1 MSCEAPRQ
9 NFQSEA
15 GPAQFIKNLRKN
27 ASPFFLTLSKG
38 IGRQHL
44 VQRTK
49 KIPTKIARFLR
60 RPLNIA
66 DFPMPVK
73 TEILII
79 HQISSQN
86 RFYLVT
92 YCKFKPKPML
102 TQLSIQNFGLIDK
115 ISIEFIRG
123 LNILTGETGA
133 GKSIII
139 DALRM
144 VLGERMAAS
153 YVRDPQKPC
162 ILEAVFDLSRNT
174 LKNSDVLKDF
184 LTEDDGSL
192 IIHRT
197 YDTDGR
203 NKIKING
210 LAVTISQL
218 KNVGDL
224 LIDFHGPHDHQMLL
238 CPDAHLGMLDRLID
252 FKDLREDYGK
262 CFTEYG
268 QMRKKMDELQAL
280 SQSRERELDLLTHQI
295 KELGQV
301 PLTDQ
306 NYDLLRQ
313 DQTKVNN
320 AEKLTEYVAKLID
333 LLEGDQ
339 TGASEKIRQSFSPM
353 TALNQTDEQ
362 TTPLMDSLSQ
372 MQELND
378 YLLGELKDY
387 AENLSFEPQ
396 LAQDINQQMDIYE
409 DIKRKFGPTLTDAQ
423 MFYEKAK
430 EKHTLLSNLE
440 HADAE
445 LQSDIKKIQVE
456 LKGIAQK
463 MTALRK
469 TASTTLKKT
478 IEKEL
483 TELGITHVKF
493 ESRVEPDALNT
504 HGQDKVT
511 FYISPNLGEDLKPL
525 SEIAS
530 SGEAAR
536 VMLALKKALIKVDP
550 VPVLIFDEIDAQI
563 GGRLGTVTGQKLQE
577 ISRNRQVI
585 LITHLPQ
592 IASFADAHFKITKI
606 VKEGRTLTTVQRLE
620 KKEKIQ
626 ELAHMMSGEK
636 ENKIS
641 IKHAHMMLSRALRQ

>member
-1 MSCEAPRQ
+1 
-9 NFQSEA
+9 
-15 GPAQFIKNLRKN
+15 
-27 ASPFFLTLSKG
+27 
-38 IGRQHL
+38 
-44 VQRTK
+44 
-49 KIPTKIARFLR
+49 
-60 RPLNIA
+60 
-66 DFPMPVK
+66 
-73 TEILII
+73 
-79 HQISSQN
+79 
-86 RFYLVT
+86 
-92 YCKFKPKPML
+92 ML

-153 YVRDPQKPC
+153 YVRDPKKPC
-162 ILEAVFDLSRNT
+162 VLEAVFDLSQNA
-174 LKNSDVLKDF
+174 LKNADILKDF
-184 LTEDDGSL
+184 LAEDDGSL

-197 YDTDGR
+197 YDADGR

-218 KNVGDL
+218 KDVGDL

-238 CPDAHLGMLDRLID
+238 CPEAHLSMLDRLID
-252 FKDLREDYGK
+252 FKNLSEDYGK
-262 CFTEYG
+262 LFAEYG
-268 QMRKKMDELQAL
+268 QMQKKMDELQAL
-280 SQSRERELDLLTHQI
+280 SLSREREIDLLTHQI

-301 PLTDQ
+301 PLTDP
-306 NYDLLRQ
+306 NYDQLRQ
-313 DQTKVNN
+313 DQIKVNN
-320 AEKLTEYVAKLID
+320 AEKLTEHVARLID

-339 TGASEKIRQSFSPM
+339 TGASEKIRQSFVPM
-353 TALNQTDEQ
+353 AALNQTDEQ
-362 TTPLMDSLSQ
+362 TAPLMDSLSQ

-409 DIKRKFGPTLTDAQ
+409 DIKRKFGPTLADAQ
-423 MFYEKAK
+423 IFYANAK

-445 LQSDIKKIQVE
+445 LQSDIKKVQAD

-469 TASTTLKKT
+469 TASAALKKT

-493 ESRVEPDALNT
+493 ESRVEPETLNA
-504 HGQDKVT
+504 HGHDKVI

-550 VPVLIFDEIDAQI
+550 IPVLIFDEIDAQI

-592 IASFADAHFKITKI
+592 IASFADAHLKIAKV
-606 VKEGRTLTTVQRLE
+606 VKDGRTLTTVQRLE
-620 KKEKIQ
+620 KKEKVR
-626 ELAHMMSGEK
+626 ELAHMMSGE
-636 ENKIS
+636 EESQIAV
-641 IKHAHMMLSRALRQ
+641 KHASDMLNKASSQV

>member
-1 MSCEAPRQ
+1 
-9 NFQSEA
+9 
-15 GPAQFIKNLRKN
+15 
-27 ASPFFLTLSKG
+27 
-38 IGRQHL
+38 
-44 VQRTK
+44 
-49 KIPTKIARFLR
+49 
-60 RPLNIA
+60 
-66 DFPMPVK
+66 
-73 TEILII
+73 
-79 HQISSQN
+79 
-86 RFYLVT
+86 
-92 YCKFKPKPML
+92 ML
-102 TQLSIQNFGLIDK
+102 TQLSIQNFGLIDR
-115 ISIEFIRG
+115 ISIEFTSG

-162 ILEAVFDLSRNT
+162 VLEAVFDLSRNS
-174 LKNSDVLKDF
+174 LKNSDILKNF
-184 LTEDDGSL
+184 FTEDDDSL

-197 YDTDGR
+197 YDADGR

-218 KNVGDL
+218 KDVGDL

-238 CPDAHLGMLDRLID
+238 CPEAHLGMLDRLID
-252 FKDLREDYGK
+252 FKNFSEDYRK
-262 CFTEYG
+262 IFTEYG
-268 QMRKKMDELQAL
+268 QMQKKMDELRAL
-280 SQSRERELDLLTHQI
+280 SQSREREIDLLSHQI

-301 PLTDQ
+301 PLNDQ
-306 NYDLLRQ
+306 NYNQLRQ
-313 DQTKVNN
+313 DQSKVNN
-320 AEKLTEYVAKLID
+320 AEKLTECAARLID

-339 TGASEKIRQSFSPM
+339 IGTSEKIRQAFAPM

-362 TTPLMDSLSQ
+362 TAPLMDSLTQ

-378 YLLGELKDY
+378 HLICELKDY
-387 AENLSFEPQ
+387 AENLAFEPQ
-396 LAQDINQQMDIYE
+396 RAQDINQQMDIYD
-409 DIKRKFGPTLTDAQ
+409 DIKRKFGPTLADAQ
-423 MFYEKAK
+423 IFHAKAK
-430 EKHTLLSNLE
+430 EKHALLSNLE

-445 LQSDIKKIQVE
+445 LQSDIEKTQAE
-456 LKGIAQK
+456 LKGTAQK

-469 TASTTLKKT
+469 TASAALKKT

-483 TELGITHVKF
+483 TELGITNVKF
-493 ESRVEPDALNT
+493 ESRVEPETLNA
-504 HGQDKVT
+504 HGHDRVI

-550 VPVLIFDEIDAQI
+550 IPVLIFDEIDAQI

-606 VKEGRTLTTVQRLE
+606 VKDGRTLTTVQRLE
-620 KKEKIQ
+620 KKEKVR
-626 ELAHMMSGEK
+626 ELAHMMSGDK
-636 ENKIS
+636 ENEIS
-641 IKHAHMMLSRALRQ
+641 IKHARMMLTKALRQ